1 MFRFSIVLFLGAALG
16 TLACQAV
23 EEPGGSAS
31 SAAQG
36 GHPDGDEARER
47 AGSNCFTCHSQFSV
61 AGTVHTR
68 EVAKIELVDQENV
81 RSIMYP
87 NPYGNFFRH
96 IALVPPFDVRLT
108 MKDGTVREMRNA
120 PHGSCNAC
128 HNDLGT
134 RAGKL

>member
-1 MFRFSIVLFLGAALG
+1 MFRFSIVLFLGAAMG

-61 AGTVHTR
+61 AGTKKTYG
-68 EVAKIELVDQENV
+68 
-81 RSIMYP
+81 RSCIRILT
-87 NPYGNFFRH
+87 GIFSG
-96 IALVPPFDVRLT
+96 ISRLCRPL
-108 MKDGTVREMRNA
+108 MSA
-120 PHGSCNAC
+120 
-128 HNDLGT
+128 
-134 RAGKL
+134 